1 MARLTLINGAP
12 GSGKST
18 LAHLLAQDEPLTL
31 ALDIDVIKHSLG
43 QWDLDMNGAGQAA
56 RRLAVAMVVEQL
68 SSGSD
73 VIVGQFLA
81 RPEFIE
87 QLEAL
92 ASGHNADFVEVVL
105 SVDQPGL
112 RSRLEQRAVSPQR
125 SEHLVNAALVTPS
138 DVPVLVQTM
147 EDLVELRPS
156 AVVIDAN
163 GSLTS
168 TLQLIRKSLTAR
180 R

>member
-105 SVDQPGL
+105 SVDQPSL

-138 DVPVLVQTM
+138 DAPALVQTM

-180 R
+180 S